1 MPSRE
6 QAPLSG
12 EIHTSTMRKKSPRS
26 QSVRRRNSR
35 AVNIR
40 RKLLPGEKRH
50 IEEQIAVLRIA
61 GYNNTQIA
69 KVTGVSRGQVK
80 EILESGD
87 VTELVNEL
95 RLALTK
101 AASNLL
107 EHSLIEAVQALVNIL
122 RSSKDEQ
129 NIIKAAGEILDRGG
143 LPKLSRQEQRR
154 EIETKTSFT
163 DDGIVDAIR
172 MLPPE
177 QQEEAAQMIE
187 GLQKMLTNAIEGE
200 NGDSPGS

>member
-1 MPSRE
+1 
-6 QAPLSG
+6 LSG
-12 EIHTSTMRKKSPRS
+12 EIRTLRTTKQSRPA
-26 QSVRRRNSR
+26 SVRRRNTKR
-35 AVNIR
+35 VNIR
-40 RKLLPGEKRH
+40 RKLLPGERKH
-50 IEEQIAVLRIA
+50 IEEQIAVLRIS

-80 EILESGD
+80 EILETAD
-87 VTELVNEL
+87 VIELVNEM
-95 RLALTK
+95 RLVLTK
-101 AASNLL
+101 AAQNLL

-122 RSSKDEQ
+122 RTSTDEQ
-129 NIIKAAGEILDRGG
+129 NVIKAAGEILDRGG

-163 DDGIVDAIR
+163 DDGIVDVIR

-187 GLQKMLTNAIEGE
+187 GLQKFLSNAIEGE
-200 NGDSPGS
+200 NGDAASR

>member
-1 MPSRE
+1 
-6 QAPLSG
+6 LSG
-12 EIHTSTMRKKSPRS
+12 EIRTYTSN
-26 QSVRRRNSR
+26 SVRRRNSKK
-35 AVNIR
+35 VNIR
-40 RKLLPGEKRH
+40 RRLLPGEKKH
-50 IEEQIAVLRIA
+50 VEEQIAVLRIS

-80 EILESGD
+80 EILED
-87 VTELVNEL
+87 AHVIELVNEM
-95 RLALTK
+95 RLVLTK
-101 AASNLL
+101 AAQNLL

-122 RSSKDEQ
+122 RTSQDEQ
-129 NIIKAAGEILDRGG
+129 NVIKAAGEILDRGG

-154 EIETKTSFT
+154 EVETKTTFT

-187 GLQKMLTNAIEGE
+187 GLQKMLTEAIEGE
-200 NGDSPGS
+200 NGSSPGS